1 VVARKLGGIRLGLAA
16 AIRAP
21 HARVSSVRLW
31 NPAAHRKGEDAEGWL
46 SEDEAKRHVAAWL
59 EGLGWNVAI
68 AWGYT
73 RKIDIRAEK
82 GNGRWHIEV
91 KGGDSL
97 PAMRVNYF
105 PAILGEI
112 LQQMDDPSARYS
124 IALPSLREF
133 KRLCERN
140 IRAAAVLP
148 GQEPRALAAVK
159 LTDLRPRSI
168 RT

>member
-1 VVARKLGGIRLGLAA
+1 MEPSRAQKRRRRGGL
-16 AIRAP
+16 
-21 HARVSSVRLW
+21 V
-31 NPAAHRKGEDAEGWL
+31 

-82 GNGRWHIEV
+82 GNGRWLIEV

-105 PAILGEI
+105 LAIFGEI
-112 LQQMDDPSARYS
+112 PQRMDDPSARYS

>member
-1 VVARKLGGIRLGLAA
+1 
-16 AIRAP
+16 
-21 HARVSSVRLW
+21 
-31 NPAAHRKGEDAEGWL
+31 
-46 SEDEAKRHVAAWL
+46 
-59 EGLGWNVAI
+59 
-68 AWGYT
+68 
-73 RKIDIRAEK
+73 
-82 GNGRWHIEV
+82 
-91 KGGDSL
+91 
-97 PAMRVNYF
+97 MRVNYF
-105 PAILGEI
+105 LAILGEI
-112 LQQMDDPSARYS
+112 PQRMDDPSARYS